1 MYEQLDN
8 DLKKRIGEV
17 FENIETPTADEGWL
31 LLREKFP
38 AKEKK
43 ILPIF
48 WFRLGA
54 AAAIFIILLGVSF
67 LIFKDQNRQTDLATQ
82 LTPNKLNNKLNKR
95 EQAIS
100 GIHPNAISKVQA
112 IKQFKK
118 DSIIKEDINK
128 DSHVISN
135 QDFDSY
141 NRIAINK
148 RNLLKVR
155 RQPGRK
161 KVASNMASRY
171 YLSSTK
177 IRKSNNIESNNYQ
190 ANIEKDN
197 TNAASI
203 ELDRIVVEELN
214 ARKLNLVIKNSPK
227 TFDIKIQKPET
238 ENNKSAIYSFLAK
251 SSENYRDSKE
261 DKDDEPVKKLS
272 FSLYEAT
279 YLNFAKGSNTEVNLG
294 IGLTADVYLIKNL
307 KLITG
312 INIGKNS
319 LDYTSASILN
329 NNQNIFAYNQVHNT
343 SAFAV
348 NGFTPATQIK
358 DYNVGLIGLDIPI
371 NIKYELENYYLV
383 AGVSSGTFINET
395 YAYQYTYQNSSVPLN
410 QQTQGSSSS
419 KSFNSFYF
427 AKTINIAFGA
437 DLPFGKNNIIFEP
450 FIKYPIGGIGSQ
462 DLRFGASGLN
472 LKFKF

>member
-1 MYEQLDN
+1 M
-8 DLKKRIGEV
+8 KKRIGEV

-95 EQAIS
+95 EQAES

-118 DSIIKEDINK
+118 DSIIKEDIIK

-190 ANIEKDN
+190 ANIEKGN
-197 TNAASI
+197 
-203 ELDRIVVEELN
+203 RC
-214 ARKLNLVIKNSPK
+214 
-227 TFDIKIQKPET
+227 
-238 ENNKSAIYSFLAK
+238 
-251 SSENYRDSKE
+251 
-261 DKDDEPVKKLS
+261 
-272 FSLYEAT
+272 
-279 YLNFAKGSNTEVNLG
+279 VN
-294 IGLTADVYLIKNL
+294 
-307 KLITG
+307 
-312 INIGKNS
+312 
-319 LDYTSASILN
+319 
-329 NNQNIFAYNQVHNT
+329 
-343 SAFAV
+343 
-348 NGFTPATQIK
+348 
-358 DYNVGLIGLDIPI
+358 
-371 NIKYELENYYLV
+371 
-383 AGVSSGTFINET
+383 
-395 YAYQYTYQNSSVPLN
+395 
-410 QQTQGSSSS
+410 
-419 KSFNSFYF
+419 
-427 AKTINIAFGA
+427 
-437 DLPFGKNNIIFEP
+437 
-450 FIKYPIGGIGSQ
+450 
-462 DLRFGASGLN
+462 
-472 LKFKF
+472 